1 MEKENK
7 KRIRYA
13 KSYGIKSN
21 FAYGDDVY
29 STTFGKKND
38 GVLCKVIHSNDS
50 VEEINASDF
59 NIHSKMR
66 NLSAN
71 LKSGSKEIALNN
83 PSKTGKRDIIG
94 INDNLNNLIFDKEDI
109 NDNIHI
115 QIAYNVLDINKITS
129 LHFYNTVYAINNLT
143 RTSGLEDVIGVM
155 NYRYNFETYSDNAN
169 FISEHGN
176 IPNHYD
182 EFKNL
187 MDNSSSAYYRF
198 RKYARNYYSYY
209 PMFMNEPKFNKKLN
223 KYENNRRSLEAIQHN
238 YDVLRVLSFVRQ
250 AIGHSDD
257 SNFNNLLSIEMD
269 MPDDLIRFVNDEF
282 CKSLETINKSFSENA
297 EFNLKVISE
306 ITGKTYDDKLLTDY
320 YAFAMIK
327 ENKNLGINSTKVREN
342 LYALYFEQYNIDLSD
357 NKYDKY
363 RRKMNLV
370 YDFIIFD
377 YLKDK
382 AEEYVVRLRK
392 AMTDDDKDQ
401 IYKDIAKDF
410 FGQYKDFLIYRHEEQ
425 VSAYIIQYSNELSQ
439 QNKRRNDK
447 EKSKSAITL
456 SIDSMLK
463 PDDFTVFSKAIYFIS
478 EFSDKKQKN
487 DLITALINKFDNI
500 NTLNNIYRKLE
511 KEDVEYKNQYKI
523 FEQSDKIANE
533 LRIVKNLAQMNAQ
546 IDSPS
551 KQMYLD
557 ALNSL
562 GCEDAEKEFD
572 VMMKAPEKKAF
583 KKFIINNIIKSNRF
597 AYIVK
602 YTNPSV
608 MKDYIRNEKL
618 IKSILYAIP
627 ESQLD
632 RYYHRFSETKTDK
645 DGKVNLIYSKLKSFN
660 YETLVKK
667 EGLLEDD
674 IEKENLKSLVSL
686 YYTVVYIAIK
696 NLVNINSIFILAFEA
711 FERDYTIVFSEPAKR
726 GKLYRKNRILKLLE
740 TTLTFY
746 SNYTGGK
753 KKHNCDYLKKY
764 YDDFN
769 SIRKSE
775 DLLKKTRD
783 LVMHVSLIGSTT
795 KYLDE
800 VDLHLKDLKEKGI
813 PVFYE
818 LYIYVLERE
827 VLNIEMENDKDY
839 KEKNFNNRYKE
850 SLLTYQSYNKDFL
863 KILFTPLAYNL
874 ARYKNLTIRDLFYDF
889 NEK

>member
-7 KRIRYA
+7 KRVRYA

-38 GVLCKVIHSNDS
+38 GVLCKVVHANDS
-50 VEEINASDF
+50 VEEIHASDF
-59 NIHSKMR
+59 DIHSKMR
-66 NLSAN
+66 NLSAD
-71 LKSGSKEIALNN
+71 LKSGSKEITLNN

-94 INDNLNNLIFDKEDI
+94 INDRLNALIFDKEDI
-109 NDNIHI
+109 HDNIHI

-129 LHFYNTVYAINNLT
+129 LHFYNIVYAINNLT
-143 RTSGLEDVIGVM
+143 RTSGLEDVIGLM
-155 NYRYNFETYSDNAN
+155 NYSANFENYYDNDN
-169 FISEHGN
+169 FINEHGDVL
-176 IPNHYD
+176 NHYD
-182 EFKNL
+182 DFKD
-187 MDNSSSAYYRF
+187 MMENSSSAYYRF

-209 PMFMNEPKFNKKLN
+209 PMFINEPKFNKKLN
-223 KYENNRRSLEAIQHN
+223 KYENNRRSLDAIRHN

-257 SNFNNLLSIEMD
+257 DNFNNLLSIEMD
-269 MPDDLIRFVNDEF
+269 MPDDLIQFVNDKF
-282 CKSLETINKSFSENA
+282 NKSLEAINKSFSENA

-306 ITGKTYDDKLLTDY
+306 ITGKKYDDKLLTDY
-320 YAFAMIK
+320 YSFAMIK
-327 ENKNLGINSTKVREN
+327 ENKNLGINSIKVREN
-342 LYALYFEQYNIDLSD
+342 LYALYLEKYDIDLSD

-370 YDFIIFD
+370 YDFILFN

-382 AEEYVVRLRK
+382 SEEYVIRLRK
-392 AMTDDDKDQ
+392 ALTDDDKNL

-410 FGQYKDFLIYRHEEQ
+410 FNKYKDLLIYRHEEQ
-425 VSAYIIQYSNELSQ
+425 VSAYIIQYCNELTQ
-439 QNKRRNDK
+439 LNKRRNDN
-447 EKSKSAITL
+447 ENSRSSLTL
-456 SIDSMLK
+456 SIDAMLK
-463 PDDFTVFSKAIYFIS
+463 PDDFTVFSKVIYFIS

-487 DLITALINKFDNI
+487 DMITSLINKFDNI
-500 NTLNNIYRKLE
+500 NTLNSIYSKLE
-511 KEDVEYKNQYKI
+511 KDGVEYQKQYKI

-533 LRIVKNLAQMNAQ
+533 LRIVKNLAQMNAR

-562 GCEDAEKEFD
+562 GCENAETEFD
-572 VMMKAPEKKAF
+572 IMMKNPERKAF
-583 KKFIINNIIKSNRF
+583 KKFVINNIIKSNRF

-608 MKDYIRNEKL
+608 MKDYIGNEKL
-618 IKSILYAIP
+618 IKSILFAIP
-627 ESQLD
+627 DTQLD
-632 RYYHRFSETKTDK
+632 RYYQRFSNTETDK
-645 DGKVNLIYSKLKSFN
+645 NNKVNLIYSKLKSFN

-667 EGLLEDD
+667 EGLLEND

-696 NLVNINSIFILAFEA
+696 NLVNINSVFILAFEA
-711 FERDYTIVFSEPAKR
+711 FERDYMIVFGESTKR

-740 TTLTFY
+740 KTLSFY
-746 SNYTGGK
+746 SSYTSGK
-753 KKHNCDYLKKY
+753 KKHNGDYLKKY
-764 YDDFN
+764 YDDFSN
-769 SIRKSE
+769 TGKSE
-775 DLLKKTRD
+775 ELLKQTRN
-783 LVMHVSLIGSTT
+783 LVMHINLIANTT
-795 KYLDE
+795 KYLSE
-800 VDLHLKDLKEKGI
+800 VDLHLKDLEEKGI

-818 LYIYVLERE
+818 LYIYILERE
-827 VLNIEMENDKDY
+827 VLNIEMENDSY
-839 KEKNFNNRYKE
+839 KVKSFNDRYKE

-863 KILFTPLAYNL
+863 KILLTPLAYNL